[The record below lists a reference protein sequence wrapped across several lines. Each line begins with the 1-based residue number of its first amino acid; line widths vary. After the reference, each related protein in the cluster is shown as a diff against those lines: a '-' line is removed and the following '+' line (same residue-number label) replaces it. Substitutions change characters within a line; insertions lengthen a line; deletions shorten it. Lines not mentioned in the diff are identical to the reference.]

1 MRHDPISQALFVRNR
16 ARLTELLPTGSVA
29 LVSANDILP
38 TNADGTLVM
47 VPNSDLFY
55 LSGIEQEESLL
66 LLAPG
71 AADPSLR
78 EVLFLRQPTPHL
90 TTWEGHKL
98 TEERAREISGVRT
111 VRWLPQLEGTLR
123 FLLSTAEQVF
133 LNLNEHGRATAEVET
148 RERRLVTYVRERYP
162 LHDLRRL
169 APLLWKLRLEKEPGE
184 IALLKEA
191 VRITEDGYRRVMSFV
206 RPGVK
211 EYEVEAEFAHE
222 FVRQRA
228 KFSYN
233 PIIASGANSCILHY
247 NENDQVCRSGDVLL
261 LDVGASYANYN
272 ADLTRTLPISGRFT
286 KRQRAVYDAVLRV
299 MRASIANATVG
310 RLHADWQK
318 LAREMMDEELE
329 QLGLLGKVRSGVRG
343 GRLAKAGA
351 NRSVPRAAVKRGG
364 VKVPSDRPFR
374 GGKYFMHGLG
384 HTLGLDVHDVG
395 AMTTPFAEG
404 WVLTVEPGI
413 YLPEEGFGIRLENDV
428 VVTEA
433 GPVDLTAS
441 IPVEA
446 DEVEALMARNG
457 RAVKRP

>member
-1 MRHDPISQALFVRNR
+1 MRHHPIPQSLFSRHR
-16 ARLTELLPTGSVA
+16 SKLSEMLPSGSVA

-66 LLAPG
+66 LLAPD

-78 EVLFLRQPTPHL
+78 EILFLRQPTPHL
-90 TTWEGHKL
+90 AIWEGHKL
-98 TEERAREISGVRT
+98 TEERAREISGVKT
-111 VRWLPQLEGTLR
+111 VRWLTQLEGTLR
-123 FLLSTAEQVF
+123 LLLSTADQVY
-133 LNLNEHGRATAEVET
+133 LNLNEHGRATAEVES
-148 RERRLVTYVRERYP
+148 RERRLVTFVRDRYP
-162 LHDLRRL
+162 LHELRRL
-169 APLLWKLRLEKEPGE
+169 APLLWKLRLEKGQMEVS
-184 IALLKEA
+184 LLKRA
-191 VRITEDGYRRVMSFV
+191 IQITEDGYRRVMGFV
-206 RPGVK
+206 QPGVM
-211 EYEVEAEFAHE
+211 EYEVEAEFSHE

-233 PIIASGANSCILHY
+233 PIIASGANACVLHY
-247 NENDQVCRSGDVLL
+247 NENDQVCRSGDLLL

-272 ADLTRTLPISGRFT
+272 ADLTRTLPVSGRFT

-329 QLGLLGKVRSGVRG
+329 RLGLIGRSQASVRV
-343 GRLAKAGA
+343 GA
-351 NRSVPRAAVKRGG
+351 SKKRGASAKKG
-364 VKVPSDRPFR
+364 KAQKVAPNLPSDKPFR

-384 HTLGLDVHDVG
+384 HVLGLDVHDVG
-395 AMTTPFAEG
+395 AMTTPFAPG

-413 YLPEEGFGIRLENDV
+413 YLPEEGFGVRLENDIL
-428 VVTEA
+428 VTPD

-446 DEVEALMARNG
+446 EEVEALMAR
-457 RAVKRP
+457 KRRRK

>member
-1 MRHDPISQALFVRNR
+1 
-16 ARLTELLPTGSVA
+16 
-29 LVSANDILP
+29 
-38 TNADGTLVM
+38 
-47 VPNSDLFY
+47 
-55 LSGIEQEESLL
+55 
-66 LLAPG
+66 
-71 AADPSLR
+71 
-78 EVLFLRQPTPHL
+78 VLFLRQPTPHL

-111 VRWLPQLEGTLR
+111 VRWLPQLESTLR
-123 FLLSTAEQVF
+123 FLLSTAEHVF

-148 RERRLVTYVRERYP
+148 RERRLVSYLRERYP

-169 APLLWKLRLEKEPGE
+169 APLLWKLRLRKAPEE

-211 EYEVEAEFAHE
+211 EYEVEAEFAYE

-272 ADLTRTLPISGRFT
+272 ADLTRTLQVSGRFT

-329 QLGLLGKVRSGVRG
+329 RLGLLGKARAGVRAARAVNPVG
-343 GRLAKAGA
+343 KRVAK
-351 NRSVPRAAVKRGG
+351 RAASTTVGG
-364 VKVPSDRPFR
+364 NVPTDRPFR

-413 YLPEEGFGIRLENDV
+413 YLPEEGFGVRLENDIL
-428 VVTEA
+428 VTA
-433 GPVDLTAS
+433 KGPLDLTAS

-446 DEVEALMARNG
+446 DEVEALMARNARRSG
-457 RAVKRP
+457 LR

>member
-16 ARLTELLPTGSVA
+16 VRLKELLPTGSVA

-343 GRLAKAGA
+343 GRLARAGA
-351 NRSVPRAAVKRGG
+351 NRSGPRAAVKRGG

-428 VVTEA
+428 LVTEA

-457 RAVKRP
+457 RAVRRP

>member
-1 MRHDPISQALFVRNR
+1 
-16 ARLTELLPTGSVA
+16 
-29 LVSANDILP
+29 
-38 TNADGTLVM
+38 
-47 VPNSDLFY
+47 
-55 LSGIEQEESLL
+55 
-66 LLAPG
+66 
-71 AADPSLR
+71 
-78 EVLFLRQPTPHL
+78 
-90 TTWEGHKL
+90 
-98 TEERAREISGVRT
+98 
-111 VRWLPQLEGTLR
+111 
-123 FLLSTAEQVF
+123 
-133 LNLNEHGRATAEVET
+133 
-148 RERRLVTYVRERYP
+148 LVTYVRERYP

-343 GRLAKAGA
+343 GRSPKAGA
-351 NRSVPRAAVKRGG
+351 KRSVPRAAVKRGG

-428 VVTEA
+428 LVTEA